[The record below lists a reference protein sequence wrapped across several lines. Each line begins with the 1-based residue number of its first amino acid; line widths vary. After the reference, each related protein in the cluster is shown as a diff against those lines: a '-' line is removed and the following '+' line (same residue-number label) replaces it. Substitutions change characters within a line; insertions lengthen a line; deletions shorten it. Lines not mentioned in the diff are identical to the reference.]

1 MRFIHLTG
9 FVKEPSTSEVPYSF
23 RADDIV
29 IVVKATAQLQENFSR
44 QFGTVIKLRGDEE
57 TYLVTEDY
65 STVLRLINNANN
77 DTDED
82 HR

>member
-9 FVKEPSTSEVPYSF
+9 TERSVTGVVSSKLAIAIDTVSAFQETHEVTL
-23 RADDIV
+23 D
-29 IVVKATAQLQENFSR
+29 
-44 QFGTVIKLRGDEE
+44 GTGIRTTD
-57 TYLVTEDY
+57 TYEYTVAEDY
-65 STVLRLINNANN
+65 PTVLRLINNANN